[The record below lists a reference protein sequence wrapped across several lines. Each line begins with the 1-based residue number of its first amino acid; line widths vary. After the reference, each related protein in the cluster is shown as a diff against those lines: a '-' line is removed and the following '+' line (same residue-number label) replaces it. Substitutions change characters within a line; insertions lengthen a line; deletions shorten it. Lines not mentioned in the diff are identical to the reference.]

1 MSPSKD
7 LSPFERL
14 VLDGLKQNHEA
25 TNSLQEKVENVKDEL
40 KESIDSLF
48 KQEVVPMKMAITGLK
63 VKSGLWGATAGMIPV
78 IVVLAVLFLKNKHP
92 EAKMLPDNP
101 IEATVTK

>member
-1 MSPSKD
+1 MSPSKEFT
-7 LSPFERL
+7 PFERL
-14 VLDGLKQNHEA
+14 VLDGLKQNQDATDKLHEKIG
-25 TNSLQEKVENVKDEL
+25 TVKDEL
-40 KESIDSLF
+40 KESLDNLF

-92 EAKMLPDNP
+92 EAKMIPDNP
-101 IEATVTK
+101 IEAAITK